1 MKKIVLLFALSLT
14 FVTIH
19 AQDTL
24 NNSNPGSGINNILL
38 KSRPGQHFMLQYTLD
53 YWRGMPDSISSHQ
66 GGFSRGF
73 GAYFMFDKRFKTS
86 RKLSFG
92 IGAGFST
99 SNIFFKKMDLGLNSL
114 TPKLPFTALDS
125 ADHFK
130 KYKLATTYLEIPL
143 ELRFTGN
150 PDNYTKGIR
159 AALGLKLGTLVNAHT
174 KGKSPVNKDN
184 QSIGSYTEKINSK
197 RFINGSRFMA
207 TARVGYGVFNIT
219 GAYGL
224 SNVLKDGVGPSMKLF
239 EIGLMVSGL

>member
-130 KYKLATTYLEIPL
+130 KYKLATTLLEVPV
-143 ELRFTGN
+143 EFRFTSK
-150 PDNYTKGIR
+150 PDEPLK
-159 AALGLKLGTLVNAHT
+159 ALKFALGLKVGTLLNVHT
-174 KGKSPVNKDN
+174 KGKNLVSSSGANIN
-184 QSIGSYTEKINSK
+184 SYTEKISTKSYFNST
-197 RFINGSRFMA
+197 RLSGTFRA
-207 TARVGYGVFNIT
+207 GYGAFSLVGSYGFTNIF
-219 GAYGL
+219 
-224 SNVLKDGVGPSMKLF
+224 KDGVAKPTNLLQ
-239 EIGLMVSGL
+239 IGLCFSGL